1 MHLCEEQRRLLGEP
15 VGPFEVPL
23 RPSEAKLAEHDL
35 LRRGPR
41 LEGGRDGGNLK
52 KSRPLLLYL
61 LDPMPRGQLVP

>member
-1 MHLCEEQRRLLGEP
+1 MIPLCYIRTSWLSSNAINLMHLCEEQRRLLGEP

-52 KSRPLLLYL
+52 K
-61 LDPMPRGQLVP
+61 